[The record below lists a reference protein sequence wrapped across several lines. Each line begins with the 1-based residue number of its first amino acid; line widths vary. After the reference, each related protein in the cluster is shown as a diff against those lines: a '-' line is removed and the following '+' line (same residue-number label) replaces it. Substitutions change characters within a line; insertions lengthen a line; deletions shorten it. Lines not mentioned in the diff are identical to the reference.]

1 MILMHRNLT
10 LLLWGYQSFSTFSDF
25 ILDRLF
31 LAQYYILSALFHF
44 WQLYS
49 VLVPLSLVFL
59 LIFNSSGN
67 DCDAW
72 NKIRI

>member
-1 MILMHRNLT
+1 M
-10 LLLWGYQSFSTFSDF
+10 LLLWGYQSFSSLSDF

-31 LAQYYILSALFHF
+31 LAQYYILFALIFHF

-49 VLVPLSLVFL
+49 VLIALSLVFL

-72 NKIRI
+72 NKIGI